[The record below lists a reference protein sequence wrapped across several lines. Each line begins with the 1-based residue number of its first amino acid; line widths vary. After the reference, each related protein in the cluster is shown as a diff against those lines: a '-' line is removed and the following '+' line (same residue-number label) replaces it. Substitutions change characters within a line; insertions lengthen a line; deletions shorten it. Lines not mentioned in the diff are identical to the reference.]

1 MAVNSRDLPL
11 TSARLSGHQRVKV
24 DADQTHFWEGRGY
37 RTFKE
42 LSIGAGATY
51 TIRVVVPANVV
62 LHYLDLS
69 LDEGAVK
76 LSTLAGGT
84 AAGTWAETLPVFKT
98 NNMAVGPDRL
108 ADRANTTVVTA
119 GGTVT
124 GSTVLDVVRVKTAG
138 ATGQAITVGNSASDS
153 RGIAPGTYYFQFL
166 ALGSGAVTGTFKV
179 AWEERNPE

>member
-1 MAVNSRDLPL
+1 MTLTRL
-11 TSARLSGHQRVKV
+11 TSGRV
-24 DADQTHFWEGRGY
+24 GGY

-84 AAGTWAETLPVFKT
+84 WAETLPVFKT
-98 NNMAVGPDRL
+98 NNMTVGPDRL
-108 ADRANTTVVTA
+108 ADRASTTVVTA

-124 GSTVLDVVRVKTAG
+124 GSTVLDVVRIKTAG